1 MRTGPAS
8 KLTLVVDSAVV
19 RKAKSFA
26 ASHGTSVSGLVEAY
40 LKQLTVAE
48 EDGSGSDLQ
57 DLPPVTRSLYGALRP
72 DESDVPDAEAL
83 KTRRLMR
90 KHLHD

>member
-1 MRTGPAS
+1 MKSGSAS

-26 ASHGTSVSGLVEAY
+26 ASHRTSVSGLVEAY

-48 EDGSGSDLQ
+48 ENARDFNPL

-72 DESDVPDAEAL
+72 DAGDVPDTKEL
-83 KTRRLMR
+83 RTRRLTQ
-90 KHLHD
+90 KYLHD